1 MELAYIK
8 TTTKSSDVIN
18 VVRNIFH
25 HFGVPEQISLDGGA
39 NLMSKEFLNFL
50 TIWGVKRCLSSS
62 YYPKSNGRAE
72 AAVKTM
78 KRLIMENTGKGGNI
92 DSDKIAVAL
101 LQYRNT
107 PLKGENKSPAQLL
120 LGRKLRDSIPQS
132 PKGYE
137 ISNQWQYFLRQR
149 EVSMSEKNASS
160 KTYHDQKTEH
170 YATPSSGTRVRCQN
184 THTKKWDR
192 NGLII

>member
-1 MELAYIK
+1 MSLLTCFKKNGREYIAYADRLTGWVELAYFK

-25 HFGVPEQISLDGGA
+25 HFGVPEQISLDGGP
-39 NLMSKEFLNFL
+39 NLMSKEFSNFL
-50 TIWGVKRCLSSS
+50 TIWGVEHRLSSS

-101 LQYRNT
+101 LQYRNP
-107 PLKGENKSPAQLL
+107 PLKGANKSPAQLL

-137 ISNQWQYFLRQR
+137 ISDQWQYFLRQR
-149 EVSMSEKNASS
+149 EVSMSEK
-160 KTYHDQKTEH
+160 K
-170 YATPSSGTRVRCQN
+170 CF
-184 THTKKWDR
+184 
-192 NGLII
+192 L